1 MFGFRPEGR
10 RVKKMDPI
18 VQMTPYIMPMRCDA
32 QVFLDYDVEYDPLMR
47 YIAQKSRE
55 GVKIT
60 FMEIIIAAFVR
71 GVSQVPETRRARKRR

>member
-1 MFGFRPEGR
+1 MFGIRPDGR

-32 QVFLDYDVEYDPLMR
+32 QVMLDYEAEYEPMMR
-47 YIAQKSRE
+47 FIAEKSRQ

-60 FMEIIIAAFVR
+60 FMEIIVAA
-71 GVSQVPETRRARKRR
+71 